1 MEGQETRYL
10 DSYEENSKNICL
22 YAHIPMYAGLRV
34 ISAYI
39 REKGIKSRVEQIIG
53 VFRDDI
59 GNIKCTILVH
69 GVQRVCR
76 GIGKAI
82 KV

>member
-1 MEGQETRYL
+1 MK
-10 DSYEENSKNICL
+10 ENSKSIWT
-22 YAHIPMYAGLRV
+22 YAHILMYAGLRI

-39 REKGIKSRVEQIIG
+39 HEKGIKSRVQQIIG
-53 VFRDDI
+53 VFRDDLE
-59 GNIKCTILVH
+59 NIKGTILVH

-76 GIGKAI
+76 GTWKAI